1 LIFGAAGSLKT
12 SENDAG
18 LIGDKT
24 ASLQRD
30 QGRRRFRLVRASP
43 RDA

>member
-1 LIFGAAGSLKT
+1 
-12 SENDAG
+12 

-24 ASLQRD
+24 ASRRRD
-30 QGRRRFRLVRASP
+30 QGRRRFRLVRVSP

>member
-1 LIFGAAGSLKT
+1 MSTILIRNKALGGV
-12 SENDAG
+12 D
-18 LIGDKT
+18 
-24 ASLQRD
+24 D